1 MHVRDPSLSHQSAS
15 HLPASHLTGRRA
27 SRFGTALAFCALG
40 AGLAL
45 AGPVAAQAGANPDAA
60 PPAAPTDFLMW
71 QLPAS
76 GVNFPV
82 YVYRDKKQTGYLYG
96 TAQQS
101 FLGGYDATTAGTWSL
116 YYRKGRKWYGCRLV
130 LSAGAIDSKTTCP
143 GAVLNPPVASSNVY
157 TVAFGAST
165 WPASAKPPV
174 TPVDTDY
181 GKRGIVFV
189 NNTQY
194 ASIRIGMHCTVS
206 ANPSN
211 PACVNKADLLEVKQ
225 GQRVV
230 FQVDD
235 RKAEGSAYPAGLI
248 SYAFSMTA
256 YQNAQGTWVDSGGY
270 SENQPYATKIELT
283 NLPVRTN
290 AAGQQFPTGAT
301 NFDVSAVDGYNV
313 GVKAYPA
320 TPAYCTY
327 TVPPENSNVLG
338 AGLYSEKAPLASID
352 ATAQTCRGSSQLPG
366 KTRRGAWN
374 LLVANKAGDFQG
386 CMSPCTYASAKFGS
400 QSAQAARY
408 CCSGAFGTAS
418 SCDQPA
424 GKPGAN
430 TSTYVQNLGS
440 ATKNVYRFAYDD
452 AIGDFACPAQ
462 TSFVVE
468 FTTL

>member
-1 MHVRDPSLSHQSAS
+1 MHSRLLHRVQPHS
-15 HLPASHLTGRRA
+15 RRLRA
-27 SRFGTALAFCALG
+27 RLHAALALCALG
-40 AGLAL
+40 AGAALSGPGLAQ
-45 AGPVAAQAGANPDAA
+45 APAAQAASDTAA
-60 PPAAPTDFLMW
+60 AAAPTEFLMW
-71 QLPAS
+71 QMPAS

-82 YVYRDKKQTGYLYG
+82 YVYRDKQQTGYLYG

-101 FLGGYDATTAGTWSL
+101 FLGGYDATTAGSWSL
-116 YYRKGRKWYGCRLV
+116 YYRKGRKWHGCRLV
-130 LSAGAIDSKTTCP
+130 LSAGAIDAKTTCP
-143 GAVLNPPVASSNVY
+143 GAVLNPPASGSNVY
-157 TVAFGAST
+157 TVAFGASA
-165 WPASAKPPV
+165 WPSSAKPPV
-174 TPVDTDY
+174 APVDTDY
-181 GKRGIVFV
+181 GKRSIVFV
-189 NNTQY
+189 NNTPY

-211 PACVNKADLLEVKQ
+211 PACVNKADLLEIKQ
-225 GQRVV
+225 GQRVA

-256 YQNAQGTWVDSGGY
+256 YQNAQGAWVDSGGY
-270 SENQPYATKIELT
+270 SQNQPYATKIELT

-301 NFDVSAVDGYNV
+301 NVDVSAVDGYNV

-320 TPAYCTY
+320 TPTYCTY

-338 AGLYSEKAPLASID
+338 AGLYSENAPLATIG
-352 ATAQTCRGSSQLPG
+352 ATAQTCRASSQLPG

-408 CCSGAFGTAS
+408 CCSGAFGTAD
-418 SCDQPA
+418 SCDQPP

-430 TSTYVQNLGS
+430 TSTYVQNLGTAS
-440 ATKNVYRFAYDD
+440 KNVYRFAYDD

-462 TSFVVE
+462 TTFVME